1 MKRFI
6 FVLLFAFCVLFNG
19 LLPAKAEYVKTG
31 YFSGQYIPSWAYSR
45 PVDRSTY
52 WKGSQAYQRNQNFNK
67 MLKENFARY
76 QASYKNYVY
85 QQTAQLYGNGGTL
98 NPIQPGTIRK
108 VLTAPIQPVRNNQ
121 PATVQTYSEKYG
133 NAQTNLKPVL
143 INGQEY
149 VLYNGQYL
157 PVNND

>member
-6 FVLLFAFCVLFNG
+6 FVLLIALSVLFNG
-19 LLPAKAEYVKTG
+19 LLPARADYGQTMKGVYVWVPD
-31 YFSGQYIPSWAYSR
+31 S
-45 PVDRSTY
+45 VVNRSIY
-52 WKGSQAYQRNQNFNK
+52 WKGSKAYQRNQNFNK

-76 QASYKNYVY
+76 QASYKNYAY
-85 QQTAQLYGNGGTL
+85 QQAAQRYGNGGTM

-108 VLTAPIQPVRNNQ
+108 VLTAPIQPIRNNQ
-121 PATVQTYSEKYG
+121 PVNVQTYSEKYG
-133 NAQTNLKPVL
+133 NNQTNLVPVL

-149 VLYNGQYL
+149 VLYQGKYL